1 MVLISFLK
9 INQVLREYQKLNY
22 EVLGKLELKFKY
34 EKLLFKVKVSDVDK
48 KVDFLYLKVKKLSGY
63 YYFIN

>member
-1 MVLISFLK
+1 M
-9 INQVLREYQKLNY
+9 
-22 EVLGKLELKFKY
+22 LGKLELKFKY
-34 EKLLFKVKVSDVDK
+34 EELLFKVKVSDVDK